1 MNMLNRRGFM
11 MAGIGALALAGIAV
25 ATTGPGP
32 EGYEHLAM
40 SVEDMRASGAL
51 VVDIRTP
58 PEWAETGVIDGAV
71 LETFA
76 GVDSFLARVG
86 PEIADGR
93 DLVLICRSGNRTR
106 AAAEALAGRIPNR
119 IISVEGGMRQV
130 LAAGY
135 QPVTP
140 G

>member
-1 MNMLNRRGFM
+1 MALLTRRGFVA
-11 MAGIGALALAGIAV
+11 AGLGAVAAAGIAM
-25 ATTGPGP
+25 AMTGPEP
-32 EGYEHLAM
+32 AGYEHRAM
-40 SVEDMRASGAL
+40 SVADMRASGAL

-58 PEWAETGVIDGAV
+58 PEWAETGVIEGAV

-76 GVDSFLARVG
+76 GAESFLARVG
-86 PEIADGR
+86 PALADGR

-119 IISVEGGMRQV
+119 IVSIEGGMRGV
-130 LAAGY
+130 LASGY
-135 QPVTP
+135 APVAP